1 VTSYAVSLAEPM
13 RATRRAMPKP
23 AHAEAVAT
31 AGDATSLC
39 EDVPATHSDPPHFEP
54 LFEPPC
60 RLRAGGRGAR
70 MGRHA
75 IRLAATT
82 ALERVER
89 RCHFPEATPKL
100 TAAATSTQA
109 SSGETSVR
117 EGEAVLTLVAHSGQ
131 DGTTRN
137 CNDRAS
143 RAERGQRVKR
153 RSCADAGCTE
163 QPRQSQ
169 G

>member
-1 VTSYAVSLAEPM
+1 MTSYAVSPAEPI
-13 RATRRAMPKP
+13 RVTHRAMLEP

-131 DGTTRN
+131 TEPPAT
-137 CNDRAS
+137 AMIAQ
-143 RAERGQRVKR
+143 AERSEASVSRGEAVLTP
-153 RSCADAGCTE
+153 AA
-163 QPRQSQ
+163 QSSHDKAR
-169 G
+169 

>member
-1 VTSYAVSLAEPM
+1 
-13 RATRRAMPKP
+13 
-23 AHAEAVAT
+23 
-31 AGDATSLC
+31 
-39 EDVPATHSDPPHFEP
+39 
-54 LFEPPC
+54 
-60 RLRAGGRGAR
+60 